1 MKVVILAAGRGTRL
15 GKAYPKTLTSLK
27 DGKSILSHQID
38 GLCQYVNIR
47 DIFVVVGYKKELI
60 MDAFPDLSYIDND
73 RYNETNTSQSLS
85 IALNH
90 IADEDIL
97 WLNGDIVFDHR
108 VIGRLLKHGKSCM
121 AVNTA
126 QVGEEEVKYQTNE
139 MGYVIEI
146 SKEVG
151 NPEGES
157 VGIHNIPAK
166 EVPILIKYLS
176 DCKDQ
181 DYFEKGLELAIQDGL
196 EVSPIDISDLSCIE
210 IDFPEDLDSVNKMLD
225 KEKCYQNNK

>member
-47 DIFVVVGYKKELI
+47 DIFVVVGYKKDMI
-60 MDAFPDLSYIDND
+60 MEALPDLSYIDND
-73 RYNETNTSQSLS
+73 NYNETNTSQSLL
-85 IALNH
+85 IALNQLS
-90 IADEDIL
+90 DEGIL

-151 NPEGES
+151 KLKEELD
-157 VGIHNIPAK
+157 IPVEDKNRENEIIDRLTQQAGRNLS
-166 EVPILIKYLS
+166 EEQLIRIFTAVFKS
-176 DCKDQ
+176 SKQ
-181 DYFEKGLELAIQDGL
+181 VQK
-196 EVSPIDISDLSCIE
+196 
-210 IDFPEDLDSVNKMLD
+210 
-225 KEKCYQNNK
+225 